1 MPSVLTVTV
10 PFVGFVDEVNVKL
23 SPSTS
28 VADSL
33 PLTATSSSVL
43 TVMSLPNG
51 SLLSS
56 TITGAS
62 LIGFTVTLTVIVS
75 VPPLPSLTST
85 LKLSSP
91 WKLVLGV

>member
-1 MPSVLTVTV
+1 MLTVTV

-33 PLTATSSSVL
+33 PLTATSSSVS
-43 TVMSLPNG
+43 TAMSLPNG
-51 SLLSS
+51 LLLSS

-62 LIGFTVTLTVIVS
+62 LTGFTVTLTVIVS

-85 LKLSSP
+85 LKLSLPLKS
-91 WKLVLGV
+91 LFGM